1 MPEAAPETIPPL
13 APDVFKAATEAFLT
27 LVDKTRSLSIPS
39 STAAINPVQPPPGSN
54 APKAW
59 FTDPFALMDSVGLGY
74 RNVPTYL
81 TFETQRQVS
90 ERNDII
96 AAIILTRVNQVAA
109 FARPQPN
116 KYSVGFRITP
126 RGGDKKRRLSDSER
140 EKIEYIQNV
149 LLYTGREHNLGRD
162 SFDHWIRKTVRDRLT
177 YDQVCTE
184 KVATMSGSLHSFYA
198 VPADTIRIAQPKIT
212 KGTPPS
218 IAELK
223 REIKYIQL
231 INAQKVNEY
240 TIQELMFGVANP
252 RTHVRVYGYGFSE
265 IEQLITTV
273 TSHLYAEEWNR
284 RQFTQGSTVKGVLNL
299 KGQMPMAQF
308 EAFKRQWQAQVSGIS
323 NAWKTPVTNQE
334 GVDWIPLQMN
344 NVEMGYQMW
353 MEYLVKIISAIY
365 QIDPAEIN
373 FDLRGSTSQQPMFM
387 SNNEAQ
393 QKVSKDRGLSPLLKF
408 LEDLINKHLVWRID
422 PRFEFA
428 FVGLDAKT
436 EDQAMQLRMQQVQ
449 NIYTLNEI
457 RAMEDLPPVKNGD
470 IVLNATYTGYMTQK
484 DQAAQQQQMM
494 QQQGGAPGGA
504 PPQAGPSPDGEGMPD
519 PNQQPYASRFG
530 KTPPG
535 DEEAEGANNLHRFLR
550 RSETPDQKTEKPAGG
565 EDSSSEDGSSD
576 VKDIESLHVNDWD
589 SSVHSALEEGDLKK
603 SVTIYDT
610 MDV

>member
-1 MPEAAPETIPPL
+1 MSEAASEIPPL
-13 APDVFKAATEAFLT
+13 APDVFKAATEAFMT
-27 LVDKTRSLSIPS
+27 LVDKTRSLPASRADAFRS
-39 STAAINPVQPPPGSN
+39 VQAPTGHQ
-54 APKAW
+54 PKAW
-59 FTDPFALMDSVGLGY
+59 FTDPFALMDSVGMGY
-74 RNVPTYL
+74 RNTPTYL
-81 TFETQRQVS
+81 TYETQRQVS

-96 AAIILTRVNQVAA
+96 ASIILTRVNQVAA
-109 FARPQPN
+109 FARPQVN
-116 KYSVGFRITP
+116 KYSVGFLIAP
-126 RGGDKKRRLSDSER
+126 RGPDKKRRLTDSER
-140 EKIEYIQNV
+140 ARVEEIQNI
-149 LLYTGREHNLGRD
+149 LLYTGRQHNLGRD

-184 KVATMSGSLHSFYA
+184 KVGTVSGSIHSFYA

-212 KGTPPS
+212 KGTPPAL
-218 IAELK
+218 AELK
-223 REIKYIQL
+223 REIKYVQL

-240 TIQELMFGVANP
+240 TLQEMMFGVANP

-393 QKVSKDRGLSPLLKF
+393 QKVSKDRGLSPLLRF
-408 LEDLINKHLVWRID
+408 LEDLINKHIIWRID
-422 PRFEFA
+422 PRFEFS

-470 IVLNATYTGYMTQK
+470 VVLNATYTGYMMQK
-484 DQAAQQQQMM
+484 LQMDQQQQM
-494 QQQGGAPGGA
+494 QQPPGGQAQSPGGA
-504 PPQAGPSPDGEGMPD
+504 Q
-519 PNQQPYASRFG
+519 QQPDDVEDPEQEPYGSRFG

-535 DEEAEGANNLHRFLR
+535 DEEQEGANNLNRYIQ
-550 RSETPDQKTEKPAGG
+550 RSEAQPDDESSDAGDD
-565 EDSSSEDGSSD
+565 DSSGVSAEELS
-576 VKDIESLHVNDWD
+576 SLHVNDWD
-589 SSVHSALEEGDLKK
+589 SSVHAALDDGDLKK
-603 SVTIYDT
+603 SVNLYDT